1 MKDPNLRRCGHAAR
15 GVWMDVLCLAFEC
28 DERGVLI
35 TAGRPWTTK
44 EVAAAVGGNADVALA
59 CIDELL
65 AKGVAK
71 TRADGAVYSKR
82 MVEDEARR
90 QRETERKRQQ
100 RAIPDDPQAELP
112 SPSRASPAQKETVR
126 PLSDECP
133 GDVPGL
139 SRVCPGLVPAL
150 SQPSS
155 SSSSVSLSRNEESER
170 EQTAPHG
177 STSPVAAG
185 SVVPPPGREGE
196 GIVSPA
202 ETASHSGQSAIS
214 DQKSA
219 IAEISLST
227 VTTFFKQRMQKT
239 HSEAR
244 IDTSAA
250 KFHAY
255 KLEGRGQVEN
265 WQALANAWI
274 ADERP
279 DPKAPKP
286 YVYTP
291 PKPQPPRDPPASSE
305 EIKSIVSQFRE
316 SLAYN
321 LPNKPQSRK
330 DRDAN
335 QSRLCRSGG

>member
-1 MKDPNLRRCGHAAR
+1 MKLPSFPFYPGDWMKNPNLRRCGHAAR

-112 SPSRASPAQKETVR
+112 APPRASPAQKEAIR

-139 SRVCPGLVPAL
+139 SRPCPGLVPAL
-150 SQPSS
+150 SHP
-155 SSSSVSLSRNEESER
+155 SSSSVSLSGEGRKER
-170 EQTAPHG
+170 ERTD
-177 STSPVAAG
+177 
-185 SVVPPPGREGE
+185 
-196 GIVSPA
+196 
-202 ETASHSGQSAIS
+202 AS
-214 DQKSA
+214 
-219 IAEISLST
+219 
-227 VTTFFKQRMQKT
+227 
-239 HSEAR
+239 
-244 IDTSAA
+244 
-250 KFHAY
+250 
-255 KLEGRGQVEN
+255 
-265 WQALANAWI
+265 
-274 ADERP
+274 
-279 DPKAPKP
+279 
-286 YVYTP
+286 
-291 PKPQPPRDPPASSE
+291 PPASVGGAQPPSPLE
-305 EIKSIVSQFRE
+305 QRFFR
-316 SLAYN
+316 A
-321 LPNKPQSRK
+321 
-330 DRDAN
+330 
-335 QSRLCRSGG
+335 